1 VSEYERWE
9 AYHRK
14 LYQDAGKLG
23 PIADK
28 IVLELRIPECIREHS
43 MSVLLRNLQEAYNL
57 GLKNINL
64 TGGNNE
70 RDKAG

>member
-1 VSEYERWE
+1 
-9 AYHRK
+9 
-14 LYQDAGKLG
+14 
-23 PIADK
+23 
-28 IVLELRIPECIREHS
+28 